1 MVQLALTRGLG
12 PRRIARLLQHF
23 ENAER
28 VCSAS
33 AQELLRVDGFSS
45 KLGQS
50 VFEEL
55 QEAAALVDEEL
66 RIIEEYGVSLVSIE
80 HQNYP
85 PLLRQIQD
93 PPPLLYLKGRI
104 DPERD
109 QLTVAIVGS
118 RRCSHYGREQATR
131 FAFGLAQSSITVVSG
146 GARGIDTAAH
156 RGAVQANGR
165 TIVVLGSG
173 LGRIY
178 PSDNT
183 KLFTEIGESG
193 RGAVISEFPMMTSPE
208 PKNFPIRNRV
218 ISGLSLGTLVI
229 EASERSGALITARLA
244 CEDHNREVM
253 ILPGRIDSPTAAGC
267 HRILKQGWGRLVTSV
282 ADVLEALEEAGS
294 THLLAASD
302 QNNGPD
308 SLFAHAPPERGQTA
322 PAPARANQAVKTAG
336 LTDSQRHIFESLD
349 GEAVELDELAGRTGI
364 EVARLQADLTVLQI
378 RGLITRTT
386 AGGINRR

>member
-12 PRRIARLLQHF
+12 PMRIARLLQHF
-23 ENAER
+23 GSAER
-28 VCSAS
+28 VCCAS
-33 AQELLRVDGFSS
+33 AQELQRVDGFVT
-45 KLGQS
+45 KLGPS
-50 VFEEL
+50 VFGEL
-55 QEAAALVDEEL
+55 QEAAARVDGEL
-66 RIIEEYGVSLVSIE
+66 RLIEECGVSLVSIE
-80 HQNYP
+80 DANYP
-85 PLLRQIQD
+85 SLLRQIQD
-93 PPPLLYLKGRI
+93 PPPLLYVKGRI
-104 DPERD
+104 DPEMD

-118 RRCSHYGREQATR
+118 RRCSNYGREQATR
-131 FAFGLAQSSITVVSG
+131 FAVSLAQASITVVSG

-173 LGRIY
+173 LARIY
-178 PSDNT
+178 PSENE
-183 KLFTEIGESG
+183 KLFTEIARSG

-208 PKNFPIRNRV
+208 PRNFPIRNRV

-282 ADVLEALEEAGS
+282 GDVLEALEEAGS
-294 THLLAASD
+294 AHLLAASD
-302 QNNGPD
+302 PKKVPEN
-308 SLFAHAPPERGQTA
+308 LFANAPPERQPTA
-322 PAPARANQAVKTAG
+322 PVSAVENSGVKTAG
-336 LTDSQRHIFESLD
+336 LTDSQRKIFNSLD

-364 EVARLQADLTVLQI
+364 EVSRLQADLTVLQI